1 VNKVRTFAIVA
12 LMTISLIA
20 HAAVM
25 PGQPETFDSGVG
37 SWSSDLDAGGGDGQ
51 VSLSTSSPGPSGVA
65 GDDFL
70 LITYDYPGP
79 PGIMDP
85 VISNT
90 FHTGDYTS
98 FGGML
103 LSFDFFAAGPEP
115 PTASPLVFFQTESGG
130 QWTIP
135 FHYGLA
141 SVGTWQ
147 TIVISL
153 QDSSWT
159 GGTGTFADALT
170 SVTAVGIGLEGN
182 AFAGGTQL
190 FGIDNWAY
198 STPEPGTMCLLAAA
212 FLSLGITFRRS
223 LRETLDSKS
232 ETA

>member
-1 VNKVRTFAIVA
+1 MNKVRTFAIVA
-12 LMTISLIA
+12 LMTISLVA

-37 SWSSDLDAGGGDGQ
+37 SWVSDLEGGGADGT
-51 VSLSTSSPGPSGVA
+51 VSLTTATPGASGD
-65 GDDFL
+65 GDYL
-70 LITYDYPGP
+70 QINYNYTGP
-79 PGIMDP
+79 PSPMSA

-103 LSFDFFAAGPEP
+103 LHFDFFASGPNP
-115 PTASPLVFFQTESGG
+115 PAASPSVFFQTENGG
-130 QWTIP
+130 RWTIP
-135 FHYGLA
+135 FTYGVA

-147 TIVISL
+147 SIVISL
-153 QDSSWT
+153 SDSSWT
-159 GGTGTFADALT
+159 GGTGTFGDALT
-170 SVTAVGIGLEGN
+170 SVTAVGILLEGN

-223 LRETLDSKS
+223 LRDTLDKKS
-232 ETA
+232 ATV